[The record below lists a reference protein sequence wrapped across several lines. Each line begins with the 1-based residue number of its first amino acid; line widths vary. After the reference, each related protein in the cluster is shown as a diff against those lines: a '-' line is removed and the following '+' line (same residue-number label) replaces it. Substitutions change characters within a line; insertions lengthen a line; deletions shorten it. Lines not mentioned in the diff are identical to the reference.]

1 MGRTACLH
9 VYVVC
14 IRFVPCRSKG
24 LTHIAHSFPAFLW
37 HHNCLIADFLF
48 YSNIPITKLTLT
60 SAALSLEH
68 FIKSKCETPKRLQD
82 YCQPF
87 WSHVC
92 LVQVTGTQSAAV
104 FSTSQQPSKRGD
116 GKKTRSF
123 VSSFCSASFCLTEPP
138 CSTKN
143 HWRSVWQELLQSG
156 NEESGQ
162 VFVLLVVRGTSRNNK
177 WQKLH
182 FNLKVVFP
190 SCFQPPIFMSALQY
204 VTEKAKKMDKIC

>member
-14 IRFVPCRSKG
+14 IRFVPCRSRG
-24 LTHIAHSFPAFLW
+24 LTWTPTYSTLFPAFLW
-37 HHNCLIADFLF
+37 HHNYLIADFLF
-48 YSNIPITKLTLT
+48 YSNIIITKWTLT
-60 SAALSLEH
+60 SAALSLEDH
-68 FIKSKCETPKRLQD
+68 LKSKCETLKRLQD

-123 VSSFCSASFCLTEPP
+123 VSSFCSASFCLAERP

-143 HWRSVWQELLQSG
+143 YWRSLYV
-156 NEESGQ
+156 
-162 VFVLLVVRGTSRNNK
+162 
-177 WQKLH
+177 H
-182 FNLKVVFP
+182 F
-190 SCFQPPIFMSALQY
+190 
-204 VTEKAKKMDKIC
+204 